1 MAKMTR
7 KGWFIIG
14 GFCLILFFAPFF
26 LRGYWVR
33 LLTNMFM
40 FGILAES
47 VNIIAG
53 YCGYLA
59 LGNMFFFGLGAYIVA
74 VLMTKFAFSF
84 LSALIIAG
92 LGASFF
98 SMLVGLPILRLKGQ
112 YFLMGTVG
120 LLELLREI
128 TSNISLTGGGQ
139 GITLPIFPGGAAAA
153 NNFFYYFMFAVMVIS
168 IACTFYIS
176 KSHLGYAF
184 RAIKFDEDTA
194 SVMGINPT
202 PYKTLA
208 WSISAFFTS
217 LAGGGYAYWMSY
229 IDPGEVYQIMP
240 SVKMYL
246 MMVLGGSGTVLGPIA
261 GAFFIEFISEL
272 VWGKFLEMHFLILG
286 LILVFVVIFT
296 PKGFMEL
303 LQRGFTLS
311 KLISGV
317 KESRI
322 S

>member
-14 GFCLILFFAPFF
+14 GFCLFLFLAPFL

-59 LGNMFFFGLGAYIVA
+59 LGNMFFFGLGAYTVA

-98 SMLVGLPILRLKGQ
+98 SMLIGLPILRLRGQ

-184 RAIKFDEDTA
+184 RAIKFDEDAA

-217 LAGGGYAYWMSY
+217 LAGGGYAYWLSY

-296 PKGFMEL
+296 PKGFTEL

>member
-1 MAKMTR
+1 MVNLGR
-7 KGWFIIG
+7 KGWLLIG
-14 GFCLILFFAPFF
+14 GGLCIFLFLAPFV
-26 LRGYWVR
+26 LRGYWIR

-40 FGILAES
+40 FAVLAES

-59 LGNMFFFGLGAYIVA
+59 LGNMFFFGLGAYTVA
-74 VLMTKFAFSF
+74 VLMP
-84 LSALIIAG
+84 
-92 LGASFF
+92 
-98 SMLVGLPILRLKGQ
+98 VLRLKGQ

-128 TSNISLTGGGQ
+128 TTNISLTGGGQ

-153 NNFFYYFMFAVMVIS
+153 NHFFYHFMFGLMLIS

-176 KSHLGYAF
+176 KSRLGYAF
-184 RAIKFDEDTA
+184 RAIKFDEDAA

-202 PYKTLA
+202 PYKTAA
-208 WSISAFFTS
+208 WAISAFFTS
-217 LAGGGYAYWMSY
+217 LAGAGYAYWMSY

-246 MMVLGGSGTVLGPIA
+246 MMVLGGAGTVLGPIA

-272 VWGKFLEMHFLILG
+272 VWGKFLELHLLILG
-286 LILVFVVIFT
+286 LVLVFVVIFT
-296 PKGFMEL
+296 PKGFIDL
-303 LQRGFTLS
+303 FQRGLTPS
-311 KLISGV
+311 KLLSGI
-317 KESRI
+317 KANRI
-322 S
+322 

>member
-1 MAKMTR
+1 
-7 KGWFIIG
+7 
-14 GFCLILFFAPFF
+14 
-26 LRGYWVR
+26 
-33 LLTNMFM
+33 MFM

-59 LGNMFFFGLGAYIVA
+59 LGNMFFFGLGAYTVA

-84 LSALIIAG
+84 LSALVIAG

-139 GITLPIFPGGAAAA
+139 GITLPIFPGGAVAA
-153 NNFFYYFMFAVMVIS
+153 NLFFYYYMFILMILS
-168 IACTFYIS
+168 IFSTFYIS
-176 KSHLGYAF
+176 KSHFGYAF
-184 RAIKFDEDTA
+184 RAIKFDEDAA
-194 SVMGINPT
+194 SVMGISPT

-286 LILVFVVIFT
+286 LVLTFVVIFT

-303 LQRGFTLS
+303 FQRGFNVS
-311 KLISGV
+311 KLIAGV